1 MWTQTSSGGDAPHWF
16 IHECSHNVRRN
27 IRSCRCG
34 AAAGKQ
40 SAVTNHQAPMLQ
52 RPLER
57 SVVQMPVGCRS
68 CAALLLLSPSVYKTA
83 RDDLDKTVEPVGNN
97 NPDLPLPFYIHLIL
111 VTGSCSKQGILSKVP
126 WLFLGYRSLK
136 WETHCAN
143 TDLFINIATW
153 HLHMHE
159 AVWARTPGVGVN
171 RLFVSTGAGV
181 RAMTA
186 RHQSE

>member
-1 MWTQTSSGGDAPHWF
+1 MW
-16 IHECSHNVRRN
+16 
-27 IRSCRCG
+27 CRCWKAERCDESPG
-34 AAAGKQ
+34 SSVAAASGEIC
-40 SAVTNHQAPMLQ
+40 SADASWMQ
-52 RPLER
+52 E
-57 SVVQMPVGCRS
+57 
-68 CAALLLLSPSVYKTA
+68 LLLLSPSVYKTA
-83 RDDLDKTVEPVGNN
+83 RDDLDKTVEPIGNN

-171 RLFVSTGAGV
+171 RLFVSTGAGD